1 MLRDLAV
8 LVVRVTVGGLLAGH
22 GSQKLFGW
30 FGGHGLAG
38 TGGWFEG
45 MGFRPGQ
52 RWASIAAASELGG
65 GLMTALGFLNP
76 IGPLAAMG
84 SMLVA
89 TLKAH
94 AGRPIWVTE
103 GGAELPV
110 TNLAVLSAVAIAGPG
125 RLSVDRLIGRRL
137 PRWTLIP
144 GAAIVGGLTWFAIT
158 HSERTLRASASA
170 APDESEP
177 EVTAPHRLEV
187 VRDAGAGAD
196 DSPVAPEPASDVVVE
211 PLGNDAVAAVTRAT
225 PDAPTTEHRPA
236 AGGDIA
242 AG

>member
-38 TGGWFEG
+38 TGGWLEG

-52 RWASIAAASELGG
+52 RWAGIVAASELGG

-76 IGPLAAMG
+76 VGPLAGMG

-94 AGRPIWVTE
+94 AGKPIWATE

-125 RLSVDRLIGRRL
+125 RLSADRLLGTRL
-137 PRWTLIP
+137 PRWTVIP
-144 GAAIVGGLTWFAIT
+144 GAAIVGALTWFAIT
-158 HSERTLRASASA
+158 HSERTLRASDGGASN
-170 APDESEP
+170 ESEP
-177 EVTAPHRLEV
+177 EVTAPSRLEV
-187 VRDAGAGAD
+187 VRDAGAGED
-196 DSPVAPEPASDVVVE
+196 DAPAAPEPASDVVVE

-225 PDAPTTEHRPA
+225 PDAATSERPLFA
-236 AGGDIA
+236 ETDVTAR
-242 AG
+242 